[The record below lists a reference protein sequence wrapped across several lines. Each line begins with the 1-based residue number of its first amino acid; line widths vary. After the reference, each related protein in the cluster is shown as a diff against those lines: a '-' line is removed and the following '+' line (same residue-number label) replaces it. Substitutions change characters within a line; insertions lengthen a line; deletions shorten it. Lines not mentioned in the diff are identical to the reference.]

1 MICRNES
8 ILFSELED
16 KLLMMSIDNGEY
28 YSLDSIAAR
37 IWELIETPKSI
48 EQLCSIL
55 VKEYDVRPDTCEQD
69 VVEFIEKMQSL
80 GIISTQTS

>member
-37 IWELIETPKSI
+37 IWELIETPKSV

-55 VKEYDVRPDTCEQD
+55 VKEYDVASDTCEED
-69 VVEFIEKMQSL
+69 VVDFIEKMQSL